1 MRAIR
6 AASAALLGATALAL
20 AAPAALAGGN
30 GDPVRFTVS
39 PSTVAPGGRVAL
51 SASNCATTA
60 TASSGIFDTA
70 NIRPGTS
77 ATATVDSDARRGAQY
92 SVRFTCG
99 SQQGT
104 FVLTISGGSA
114 SPTTSSTYRPP
125 AASTTPVPSA
135 TRTATATA
143 TATRT
148 ATATATVTPQ
158 GVRGGLG
165 GSMGGGAGPG
175 EFAVGAA
182 FVAAAVAGT
191 VFAVRRRTADRRH

>member
-6 AASAALLGATALAL
+6 AASAALLATTVLAL
-20 AAPAALAGGN
+20 AAPVARAGGD
-30 GDPVRFTVS
+30 GKSVLFTVS

-51 SASNCATTA
+51 SASNCTTTA
-60 TASSGIFDTA
+60 TASSGVFDTA
-70 NIRPGTS
+70 TIRPGTS
-77 ATATVDSDARRGAQY
+77 ATATVDTDARRGAQY

-114 SPTTSSTYRPP
+114 SPTISSTYRPP
-125 AASTTPVPSA
+125 AT
-135 TRTATATA
+135 TATPAPSPSRTVTA
-143 TATRT
+143 TATRG

-165 GSMGGGAGPG
+165 GSIGGGAGTG
-175 EFAVGAA
+175 EFAVGAVFVA
-182 FVAAAVAGT
+182 VAAAGT
-191 VFAVRRRTADRRH
+191 GYVLRRRTAGRRH

>member
-6 AASAALLGATALAL
+6 AASAALLGATVLAL
-20 AAPAALAGGN
+20 AAPVARAGGD

-39 PSTVAPGGRVAL
+39 PATVAPGGRIAL
-51 SASNCATTA
+51 SASNCPTTA

-70 NIRPGTS
+70 TIRPGTS
-77 ATATVDSDARRGAQY
+77 ATATVDTDARRGAQY

-99 SQQGT
+99 NQQGT
-104 FVLTISGGSA
+104 FILTISGGTA
-114 SPTTSSTYRPP
+114 SPTTSSTFRPP
-125 AASTTPVPSA
+125 AATATPAPSA
-135 TRTATATA
+135 SRTATV

-165 GSMGGGAGPG
+165 GSMAGGAGTT
-175 EFAVGAA
+175 EVAAGAA
-182 FVAAAVAGT
+182 LVVAAAAGT
-191 VFAVRRRTADRRH
+191 AYALRRRNAGRRH